1 MFRKKIVF
9 VVDIS
14 GSMQGKAL
22 DGVKNVLSTALS
34 KLPPEDMF
42 NIIAF
47 NEDTRQ
53 FSESME
59 MATKDAVERA
69 LQWIEMNFVAGGG
82 TDILLPLT
90 KVSNLNSFPFIL
102 HADLFIVVD
111 CQIEYV
117 ELSFLTPKA
126 LRCRICTSTVGSS
139 IFTMW
144 KTSPG
149 NTHVR
154 WWVADKASIRLGR

>member
-22 DGVKNVLSTALS
+22 DDVKNVLSTALS

-47 NEDTRQ
+47 NEEARQ

-69 LQWIEMNFVAGGG
+69 LQWIKINFVAGGG

-90 KVSNLNSFPFIL
+90 KVSNLNSFSFLL
-102 HADLFIVVD
+102 HVDLFIVINS
-111 CQIEYV
+111 QIV
-117 ELSFLTPKA
+117 VKLCFQRNFPS
-126 LRCRICTSTVGSS
+126 
-139 IFTMW
+139 
-144 KTSPG
+144 
-149 NTHVR
+149 
-154 WWVADKASIRLGR
+154 

>member
-9 VVDIS
+9 VVDVS

-22 DGVKNVLSTALS
+22 DDVKNVLSTALS

-59 MATKDAVERA
+59 MATMDAVERA
-69 LQWIEMNFVAGGG
+69 LQWIKMNFVARGG

-90 KVSNLNSFPFIL
+90 KVSNFNSFPFIL
-102 HADLFIVVD
+102 HADLFIVGN
-111 CQIEYV
+111 CQIV
-117 ELSFLTPKA
+117 RVCGTFLLNTE
-126 LRCRICTSTVGSS
+126 ST
-139 IFTMW
+139 
-144 KTSPG
+144 
-149 NTHVR
+149 
-154 WWVADKASIRLGR
+154 